1 MVLKKFKIAIG
12 RLEYSQVS
20 NLKSS
25 RCGVPTVWCE
35 THSGNYWNDSR
46 GHLISGDSLLAGF
59 VMGCADSLRQKAQHL
74 QSLLTELHLVQ
85 RREDPQRANKPPIS
99 CSSEELLLIV
109 LRFIWSHIQRWVLA
123 NRCVFRKGGVV
134 VATRLKLNPLL
145 SFLLQKKTQA
155 LNFTFSQAMVS
166 LFFL

>member
-1 MVLKKFKIAIG
+1 MLKKFKIAIG

-59 VMGCADSLRQKAQHL
+59 LMGCADSLRQKAQHR
-74 QSLLTELHLVQ
+74 QSPLTELHLVQ

-123 NRCVFRKGGVV
+123 NRCVFRKGGSCHTLKTYSTTLFSF
-134 VATRLKLNPLL
+134 AEKKHRLWTSL
-145 SFLLQKKTQA
+145 SQKQW
-155 LNFTFSQAMVS
+155 
-166 LFFL
+166 

>member
-1 MVLKKFKIAIG
+1 MLKKFKIAIG

-59 VMGCADSLRQKAQHL
+59 FNGLCWFAATKSSASTKSADGASFG
-74 QSLLTELHLVQ
+74 
-85 RREDPQRANKPPIS
+85 
-99 CSSEELLLIV
+99 SEERTHKERTN
-109 LRFIWSHIQRWVLA
+109 LRSAVRLRSCCWLCCDSFGATYRGEYWQTA
-123 NRCVFRKGGVV
+123 VFLGRVV
-134 VATRLKLNPLL
+134 VATRSKLNPLL
-145 SFLLQKKTQA
+145 SFLLQKKKHRLWTS
-155 LNFTFSQAMVS
+155 LSQKQW
-166 LFFL
+166 

>member
-1 MVLKKFKIAIG
+1 MLKKFKIAIG

-59 VMGCADSLRQKAQHL
+59 LMGCADSLRQKAQHDKVRWR
-74 QSLLTELHLVQ
+74 S
-85 RREDPQRANKPPIS
+85 
-99 CSSEELLLIV
+99 
-109 LRFIWSHIQRWVLA
+109 FIWFRGERTHKERTNLRSAVRLRSCCWLCCDSFGATYRGEYWQTA
-123 NRCVFRKGGVV
+123 VFLGRVV
-134 VATRLKLNPLL
+134 VATRSKLNPLL
-145 SFLLQKKTQA
+145 SFLLQKKKHRLWTS
-155 LNFTFSQAMVS
+155 LSQKQW
-166 LFFL
+166 

>member
-1 MVLKKFKIAIG
+1 MKLKIIIIGKYETIIAIG

-59 VMGCADSLRQKAQHL
+59 VMGCADSLRQKAQHR
-74 QSLLTELHLVQ
+74 QSPLTEVHLVQ

-99 CSSEELLLIV
+99 CSSEELLIV

-123 NRCVFRKGGVV
+123 NRCVFRRGGSCH
-134 VATRLKLNPLL
+134 TL
-145 SFLLQKKTQA
+145 T
-155 LNFTFSQAMVS
+155 T
-166 LFFL
+166 